1 MIFENFPHFCAK
13 PCGFLPVCRGGT
25 PPRRPY
31 HRNAKKSGSFS
42 AFFALDARKTQ
53 IRAKAA
59 LTIRPRQRMLNPKTE
74 VHPMIWNH
82 FEADR
87 AALGTQYT
95 EEHWDAGSGLSPE
108 ALIIA
113 HERAYPSLNPAP
125 LFSATLADCVTRQ
138 PASTASRTGAAA
150 SSAAAFSP
158 STIA

>member
-1 MIFENFPHFCAK
+1 
-13 PCGFLPVCRGGT
+13 
-25 PPRRPY
+25 
-31 HRNAKKSGSFS
+31 
-42 AFFALDARKTQ
+42 
-53 IRAKAA
+53 
-59 LTIRPRQRMLNPKTE
+59 
-74 VHPMIWNH
+74 MIWNH

-87 AALGTQYT
+87 AALGKEVPCTCTGRVNLPKAVLVAMNGGVDPDTGAVVGTPADPDSYADF
-95 EEHWDAGSGLSPE
+95 DAFYAAVLKQIAAFASRAE

-125 LFSATLADCVTRQ
+125 LFSATLADCVTPQ